1 MRTLKQKLEDEAH
14 RHENR
19 LREAES
25 TNEELRTT
33 IDRITDER
41 NITEEDYRLQ
51 IEMLEKQMKY
61 DKQFHEVLLY
71 FVFPSVL
78 F

>member
-41 NITEEDYRLQ
+41 NITEEDYRLK

-71 FVFPSVL
+71 FVFHSVL

>member
-41 NITEEDYRLQ
+41 NITEEDYRLK

-71 FVFPSVL
+71 FVFHLVL